1 MRESSR
7 PTSGSSSTPGERGL
21 APGPPGPRPP
31 KPPGPGPKPN
41 PIAGWN
47 AFFLI
52 TTILTSVTGYFFPIK
67 GLTPA
72 HIVGAISLVLLAVAL
87 FAIYGKKLAGRW
99 RATYV
104 VTAVAALW
112 LNFFVA
118 IAQSFNKFAF
128 LNKFAPTGS
137 EPPFAITQGIVLILF
152 IILGIA
158 AVRRYRPVD

>member
-1 MRESSR
+1 MILGMSVETFTFVHVVISLVGIMTGFIVVALMLQS
-7 PTSGSSSTPGERGL
+7 
-21 APGPPGPRPP
+21 A
-31 KPPGPGPKPN
+31 

-52 TTILTSVTGYFFPIK
+52 STILTSVTGYFFPITQ
-67 GLTPA
+67 GVTPA
-72 HIVGAISLVLLAVAL
+72 HVVGAISLAILAVAL
-87 FAIYGKKLAGRW
+87 YAIYGRKLLGPW
-99 RATYV
+99 RKVYV
-104 VTAVAALW
+104 ATAVAALY

-118 IAQSFNKFAF
+118 IAQSFNKFAY

-137 EPPFAITQGIVLILF
+137 EPPFAVVQGIVLIGF